1 MHDTDGSRGQGAIGG
16 CLVDVVHDL
25 LVRTYAIRV
34 GLADLGRF
42 IVGDEG
48 YRRLYGGGTE
58 LSAGSA
64 LARADGARTMVRET
78 PEGVRLSVYLP
89 DSLVR
94 CLEGHPPQ
102 RGVDESNVDAF
113 ATLVE
118 ELDHLLCVAER
129 AAEGRPVTLLELE
142 LHANVSKH
150 LVLARF
156 LAGRGHPLTPRQ
168 RAWLRWHLFDKGS
181 YCDRDPE
188 VRNRYREAARW
199 AVRFLAALRPLR
211 PAERVATLR
220 RFHRASAAGKLE
232 LIRSIAA

>member
-1 MHDTDGSRGQGAIGG
+1 MTGS
-16 CLVDVVHDL
+16 CLAEVVQDL
-25 LVRTYAIRV
+25 LVRTYGIRV
-34 GLADLGRF
+34 GLPDLGRF

-48 YRRLYGGGTE
+48 YRRLYGAGVD

-64 LARADGARTMVRET
+64 LGGADGARTLVRET

-94 CLEGHPPQ
+94 CLEQHPPQ
-102 RGVDESNVDAF
+102 RGLHDSNVDAF

-118 ELDHLLCVAER
+118 ELDHLLCIAER
-129 AAEGRPVTLLELE
+129 AVEGRPVSLLELE

-156 LAGRGHPLTPRQ
+156 LAGRGRPLTGGQ
-168 RAWLRWHLFDKGS
+168 RAWLRWHLFEKEAC
-181 YCDRDPE
+181 CDPAPE
-188 VRNRYREAARW
+188 VRSRYQEATRW
-199 AVRFLAALRPLR
+199 AVRFLAALKPLR
-211 PAERVATLR
+211 PAERVAALR

-232 LIRSIAA
+232 LIRSMAA